1 MFLFSRFILSD
12 SVNMILSIPQFEIV
26 RYAQLVTRQECRD
39 LLPGDAGVY
48 AWFRDLTL
56 SEEVIASEA
65 QFVDALMALF
75 DESSLNTRP
84 LSATR
89 PLSVRRK
96 GRVSPF
102 YDVGIVVTP
111 GTLTSTKKEALTHY
125 AKTESLRR
133 EIGRALEALTF
144 WQPPLY
150 VGKTESLAER
160 VWEHVNRRSDLGDLL
175 EEAGLSLEQCLV
187 AYVPISDTADGA
199 TPLVQLV
206 EDIMTRLSLPGFVR
220 RVG

>member
-1 MFLFSRFILSD
+1 MFLFSRFVLSD

-26 RYAQLVTRQECRD
+26 RYAQLETRQECQA

-56 SEEVIASEA
+56 SEEIIASEA

-75 DESSLNTRP
+75 DESSSNTRP
-84 LSATR
+84 LSA
-89 PLSVRRK
+89 RRK

-111 GTLTSTKKEALTHY
+111 GTLTSTKKGALAHY

-150 VGKTESLAER
+150 VGKTERLAER
-160 VWEHVNRRSDLGDLL
+160 VWEHVNRTSDLGDRL
-175 EEAGLSLEQCLV
+175 EEVGLSLEQCLV

>member
-1 MFLFSRFILSD
+1 MFLFSRFVLSD

-26 RYAQLVTRQECRD
+26 RYAQLETRQECQD

-56 SEEVIASEA
+56 SEEIIASEA

-75 DESSLNTRP
+75 DESSSNTRP
-84 LSATR
+84 LSA
-89 PLSVRRK
+89 RRK

-111 GTLTSTKKEALTHY
+111 GTLTSTKKGALAHY

-150 VGKTESLAER
+150 VGKTERLAER
-160 VWEHVNRRSDLGDLL
+160 VWEHVNRTSDLGDRL
-175 EEAGLSLEQCLV
+175 EEVGLSLEQCLV

-206 EDIMTRLSLPGFVR
+206 EDIMTRLSFPGFVR

>member
-84 LSATR
+84 LSA
-89 PLSVRRK
+89 RRK

-150 VGKTESLAER
+150 VGKTENLAER

-187 AYVPISDTADGA
+187 AYVPISDTADGT

>member
-1 MFLFSRFILSD
+1 MFLFSQFVLSN
-12 SVNMILSIPQFEIV
+12 SVNMILSIPQIEIV
-26 RYAQLVTRQECRD
+26 RYTQLGTRQECRA

-56 SEEVIASEA
+56 SEEIIASEA

-84 LSATR
+84 LSA
-89 PLSVRRK
+89 RRK

-111 GTLTSTKKEALTHY
+111 GTLTSTKKGALAHY

-150 VGKTESLAER
+150 VGKTERLAER
-160 VWEHVNRRSDLGDLL
+160 VWEHVNRTSDLGDRL
-175 EEAGLSLEQCLV
+175 EEVGLSLEQCLV

>member
-1 MFLFSRFILSD
+1 MFLFSRFVLSD

-26 RYAQLVTRQECRD
+26 RYAQLETRQECQD

-56 SEEVIASEA
+56 SEEIIASEA

-75 DESSLNTRP
+75 DESSSNTRP
-84 LSATR
+84 LSA
-89 PLSVRRK
+89 RRK

-111 GTLTSTKKEALTHY
+111 GTLTSTKKGALAHY

-150 VGKTESLAER
+150 VGKTERLAQR
-160 VWEHVNRRSDLGDLL
+160 VWEHVNRTSDLGDRL
-175 EEAGLSLEQCLV
+175 EEVGLSLEQCLV

-206 EDIMTRLSLPGFVR
+206 EDIMTRLSFPGFVR